1 MNNRVNRIKWSKLK
15 LKWEGRLGA
24 AHAFMGIKDYE
35 EWAMGLTTPQPPPM
49 AFDEETANE
58 WLTPEEFGALHDPV
72 SLTPKSEKE
81 LLFEK
86 AVAIR
91 EQLDKAIADDEY
103 EKASLLQRT
112 LDVIELKYN
121 RL

>member
-35 EWAMGLTTPQPPPM
+35 EWAMGLTTPQPPPVG
-49 AFDEETANE
+49 FDKETASE
-58 WLTPEEFGALHDPV
+58 WLTPQEFDEMHEQLNIPR
-72 SLTPKSEKE
+72 TEKE

-91 EQLDKAIADDEY
+91 EQLDKAIANDEY